1 MEAPDYYPFT
11 RDDLS
16 FPKYILSSLV
26 PNVSA
31 LHFPSA
37 GLASLSPPLLLVKF
51 WYTAEMKRY
60 LSF

>member
-1 MEAPDYYPFT
+1 MEAPDYSPFV

-16 FPKYILSSLV
+16 FPKYILSFPV

-37 GLASLSPPLLLVKF
+37 GLASLPPPLLLVKF
-51 WYTAEMKRY
+51 
-60 LSF
+60 

>member
-1 MEAPDYYPFT
+1 MEAPDYSPFT

-26 PNVSA
+26 SNVSA

-37 GLASLSPPLLLVKF
+37 GLASLPPLLLVKF
-51 WYTAEMKRY
+51 GYTTEMNY
-60 LSF
+60 HPSF